1 MTFSDIGVSE
11 ELKHALKFNKIYNP
25 TAIQIQAIPAILTT
39 TNDLA
44 AVAQSGT
51 GKTAAFSLPI
61 LQTIDPKS
69 HQIQALVLVPTR
81 ELGQQVAREFF
92 LFSKFMPRVFAEAVY
107 GGTPI
112 DDQIEKLKRPTHVVV
127 ATPGRLIDLLNR
139 KALSLDHLKYLILD
153 EADEMISMGFKSEI
167 DEILKSCMPEVRK
180 LLFTA
185 TLAGDVRK
193 LVNEYLSNEVT
204 EIRINEKELVN
215 QNIENLYIVYP
226 QGLKLDTLKSF
237 LLERPDQRGILFCR
251 TKIAAKRLSKQL
263 AGFVVATD
271 AIHGNLN
278 QESREKV
285 LRGFKNHRI
294 NLLVA
299 TDIAARGI
307 DVKNL
312 DYIIHYRLPEN
323 MEQYTHRS
331 GRTARA
337 GKSGVSVSFVQKEE
351 LNEIKSLETKLNIQF
366 SALEVTIVP
375 ETQNGPPITIFMNMG
390 TAQDFDNVSLKDFL
404 VEEAGLDHAEIRN
417 VVVEEHRSHFDV
429 PEKYHVQI
437 IANLNGFK
445 RSHRNIRLSLTNSNA
460 KRHLL

>member
-1 MTFSDIGVSE
+1 MTFSDIGVNQ
-11 ELKHALKFNKIYNP
+11 ELNHALKFNKISKP
-25 TAIQIQAIPAILTT
+25 TDIQIQAIPAILTT
-39 TNDLA
+39 TNDLV

-69 HQIQALVLVPTR
+69 NQIQALVLVPTR

-92 LFSKFMPRVFAEAVY
+92 LFSKFMSRVFAEAVY

-167 DEILKSCMPEVRK
+167 DEILKSCKPEVRK

-193 LVNEYLSNEVT
+193 LVNEYLSDQVT

-215 QNIENLYIVYP
+215 QNIENQYIINQ
-226 QGLKLDTLKSF
+226 QGLKLDTLKS
-237 LLERPDQRGILFCR
+237 LLLQRPDQRGILFCR

-263 AGFVVATD
+263 AGFTVATD

-278 QESREKV
+278 QEAREKV
-285 LRGFKNHRI
+285 LRGFKNRRI

-307 DVKNL
+307 DVQDL
-312 DYIIHYRLPEN
+312 DYVIHYRLPEN
-323 MEQYTHRS
+323 KEQYTHRS

-337 GKSGVSVSFVQKEE
+337 GKSGMSVSFINQEGLK
-351 LNEIKSLETKLNIQF
+351 EIKNLEDKLNIQF
-366 SALEVTIVP
+366 TPLEINVITDNQIYP
-375 ETQNGPPITIFMNMG
+375 DITIYMNMG
-390 TAQDFDNVSLKDFL
+390 TSQEFDNDRLKEFL
-404 VEEAGLDHAEIRN
+404 VEEAGLDASDIKN
-417 VVVEEHRSHFDV
+417 VVVEEQRSHFDV
-429 PEKYHVQI
+429 PEKYQVQI
-437 IANLNGFK
+437 FANLNGFK
-445 RSHRNIRLSLTNSNA
+445 RSHRNIRLSLSNRNA
-460 KRHLL
+460 KRDL